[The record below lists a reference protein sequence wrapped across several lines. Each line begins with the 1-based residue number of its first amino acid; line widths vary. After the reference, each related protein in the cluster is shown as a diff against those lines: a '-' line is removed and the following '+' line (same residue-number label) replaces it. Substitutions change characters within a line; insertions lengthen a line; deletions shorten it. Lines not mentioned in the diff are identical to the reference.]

1 MIKIFTIDCHR
12 CKILEMKLKEKGIA
26 FEICTDMQEVID
38 KGYRT
43 APILKIG
50 EEYKEFG
57 QAIIFIK
64 EYDNEK

>member
-1 MIKIFTIDCHR
+1 
-12 CKILEMKLKEKGIA
+12 MKLKEKGIA